1 MSDARSS
8 ELGTAELEIA
18 ELEREILRERT
29 DALSKAKTLP
39 PPAGKA
45 MLAISIGAERYGLPL
60 SIVSGVGRL
69 RRLCAL
75 PHAPRHVAGVT
86 LLGTAVLP
94 VFHMHAALGSALT
107 GLPEYDRVVYIGGE
121 CAEFALLV
129 QAIEGV
135 RSYYL
140 NELSPVP
147 KGIAK
152 RFAELI
158 LGAAPDGTVVVNA
171 ETFTRS
177 SRFVVGLE
185 NA

>member
-1 MSDARSS
+1 MIEARSS
-8 ELGTAELEIA
+8 ELDVVDLETAELQ
-18 ELEREILRERT
+18 RDILRQRSE
-29 DALSKAKTLP
+29 ALSKAKALP
-39 PPAGKA
+39 PAAGQA
-45 MLAISIGAERYGLPL
+45 MLVIAIGAERYGLPL
-60 SIVSGVGRL
+60 SIVGGVGRL

-86 LLGTAVLP
+86 LLGTAVVP

-121 CAEFALLV
+121 TAEFALLI
-129 QAIEGV
+129 QTIEGV
-135 RSYYL
+135 RSFYP
-140 NELSPVP
+140 NELARVP

-152 RFAELI
+152 QFAELI
-158 LGAAPDGTVVVNA
+158 LGATPDGTVVVNA